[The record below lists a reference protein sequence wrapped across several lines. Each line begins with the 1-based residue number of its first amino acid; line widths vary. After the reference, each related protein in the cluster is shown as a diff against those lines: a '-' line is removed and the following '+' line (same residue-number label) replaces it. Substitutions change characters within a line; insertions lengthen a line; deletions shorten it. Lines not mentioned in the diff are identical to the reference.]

1 MIITICGSL
10 KYKQE
15 MIEIAEKMTFA
26 GHCVLTPL
34 FRMNPDVL
42 PTPEQMQMLKE
53 AHLKKIDLSDAILVV
68 NVNDYIGDSTRSEVE
83 YATQKGKQ
91 VLYYTDLISHNG

>member
-1 MIITICGSL
+1 MTLLIIYCAFTYGFEFVKVIN
-10 KYKQE
+10 
-15 MIEIAEKMTFA
+15 
-26 GHCVLTPL
+26 VL
-34 FRMNPDVL
+34 NDK
-42 PTPEQMQMLKE
+42 EQMQMLKE